1 MKQLVL
7 RRMFVA
13 ESSAARRG
21 ILCWSIGVDGAT
33 TLFPARVL
41 AVHLVMPH
49 KKAEKS
55 YKVTARDKRVY
66 SGIRLVDLK
75 KRNPALPPIYRYVA
89 GVHPLRRNTS
99 GSCTGGNT
107 YIYLVDP
114 SDAGR
119 AAFQSLASGISVP
132 GGMINQPGG
141 NPGV

>member
-1 MKQLVL
+1 
-7 RRMFVA
+7 
-13 ESSAARRG
+13 
-21 ILCWSIGVDGAT
+21 
-33 TLFPARVL
+33 
-41 AVHLVMPH
+41 MPPKN
-49 KKAEKS
+49 KKVQKS